1 MNGYF
6 IEKVIVERVFCER
19 YKRTKEYL
27 KSLTHNVI
35 VGDIDGFAEV
45 LQLEIDRLGKED
57 KVSDKDKLQ
66 VVGTI
71 AFEEQLR
78 ITTVNKKNPYI
89 VAVLSYHKATGWFD
103 VTHEKMRAIRLIR

>member
-6 IEKVIVERVFCER
+6 IEQVIVERVFCER

-89 VAVLSYHKATGWFD
+89 VALLSYHKVTDWFD
-103 VTHEKMRAIRLIR
+103 VTHKKERAIRLIK